1 LSEGLRI
8 GTRSS
13 ALALVQSNW
22 AAEQLRLAHPG
33 LSVELVL
40 IKTKGD
46 KLLDV
51 ALSQVGG
58 KGLFVKEI
66 EAALLAGEVDLA
78 VHSMKDLPTALPE
91 GLCLAAVPPRVDPRD
106 ALVLP
111 EGGTSDLVGGLP
123 LPEGAVVGTSSLR
136 RQAQLL
142 YLRPDVEV
150 ADVRGNV
157 DTRLRKLD
165 EGQYDALLLA
175 AAGLLRLGRG
185 ARVSHALT
193 PPEWLPAVGQGALAI
208 EARTADQQ
216 TLGLLR
222 VLNDETTFTATAAER
237 ALLASLEGGCQ
248 VPIGA
253 YLETAGDTLT
263 LHGFV
268 ADPDGARFVRDS
280 ATGPAGEPES
290 LGQRLAEKLLSRGG
304 EEILS
309 ALRAQAALREHAP
322 SREQTAEG
330 EL

>member
-1 LSEGLRI
+1 MSSLTTLRI
-8 GTRSS
+8 GTRGS

-22 AAEQLRLAHPG
+22 VAEQLRLAHPG
-33 LSVELVL
+33 LLVELVL

-46 KLLDV
+46 KILDV

-66 EAALLAGEVDLA
+66 EAALLAHEVDLA

-91 GLCLAAVPPRVDPRD
+91 GLCLGAVPERVDPRD

-111 EGGTSDLVGGLP
+111 EGSTSDSAAGLP

-142 YLRPDVEV
+142 HLRPDAKV

-185 ARVSHALT
+185 DRLSHPLT

-208 EARTADQQ
+208 EARTADRQ
-216 TLGLLR
+216 TLALLR
-222 VLNDETTFTATAAER
+222 PLNDETTFTAAAAER

-253 YLETAGDTLT
+253 YSETAGDTLT
-263 LHGFV
+263 LYGFV

-280 ATGPAGEPES
+280 ATGPARDPES
-290 LGQRLAEKLLSRGG
+290 LGQRLAEKLLRRGG

-309 ALRAQAALREHAP
+309 ALRAG
-322 SREQTAEG
+322 TAEG